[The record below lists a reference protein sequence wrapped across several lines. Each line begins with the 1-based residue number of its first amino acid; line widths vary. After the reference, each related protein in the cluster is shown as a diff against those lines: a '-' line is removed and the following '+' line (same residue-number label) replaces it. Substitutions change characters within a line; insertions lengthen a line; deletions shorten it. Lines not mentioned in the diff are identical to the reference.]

1 MLKDIELFDIDGL
14 LESVAIVGAP
24 AIQIDFLC
32 FSEAEKPMQLQFA
45 DDEKHILT
53 GAFLVP
59 ELRMLRYDEQ
69 GEPYNV
75 HFSRETV
82 ERLAYNFLSN
92 RQLNIGHYADT
103 DRLQLIE
110 SWIKTTDEDKSVA
123 LGIEAPVGTW
133 FGSVKVLDEI
143 LWNEIKEGKYNGFS
157 IAGAFTTTK
166 SEEFETEDDS
176 VKELLNTIKDLL
188 EKCDE

>member
-1 MLKDIELFDIDGL
+1 MKEIELFDIDGE
-14 LESVAIVGAP
+14 LESVAIVDAP

-32 FSEAEKPMQLQFA
+32 FSEAEKPMQLQFT

-59 ELRMLRYDEQ
+59 ELRIIRFDDK

-75 HFSRETV
+75 YFSRETV

-92 RQLNIGHYADT
+92 RQMNIGHNTDT

-110 SWIKTTDEDKSVA
+110 SWIKTNENDKSVA
-123 LGIEAPVGTW
+123 LGIDAPVGTW
-133 FGSVKVLDEI
+133 FASVKVLDEN
-143 LWNEIKEGKYNGFS
+143 LWSEIKHGKYNGFS
-157 IAGAFTTTK
+157 ISGAFSRTK
-166 SEEFETEDDS
+166 SQEFAAEEDADER
-176 VKELLNTIKDLL
+176 LLNEIKSLID
-188 EKCDE
+188 ECDE